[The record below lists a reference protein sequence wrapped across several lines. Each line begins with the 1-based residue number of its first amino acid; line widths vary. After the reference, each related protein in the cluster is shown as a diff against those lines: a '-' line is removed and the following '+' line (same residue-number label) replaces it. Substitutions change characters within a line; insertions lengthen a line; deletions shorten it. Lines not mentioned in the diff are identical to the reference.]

1 VRRLVA
7 LAVTV
12 VLAPT
17 LVWTVFNGLRGTGG
31 QSLPGVAGD
40 YLVATYW
47 HFDLG
52 QSSAYSDSGIR
63 DVMIGALPADL
74 GLVLGG
80 VFFGVVL
87 GMAGGLIVASRPG
100 SIRARGV
107 EVGGAVVMSS
117 PPYWFGFAVLIL
129 FAPGTGEIA
138 KLPFVSGLMD
148 YDELAGTPWGY
159 IKALWMP
166 SLLVGLPLAA
176 AVLRMTSVTLRDAA
190 GEEFLRTAR
199 AQGLREGRVMRR
211 PALPLAIAP
220 IAALTGA
227 NMALLVTNV
236 ALVESAFNIP
246 GIYREIR
253 SVYSFADLPMIQA
266 MVIETTVLIVV
277 ANTLADLIQA
287 AVDPRLR

>member
-1 VRRLVA
+1 MGGSWSWFAVRRLVA

-87 GMAGGLIVASRPG
+87 GMADAVPPMVRSITGG
-100 SIRARGV
+100 
-107 EVGGAVVMSS
+107 GG
-117 PPYWFGFAVLIL
+117 
-129 FAPGTGEIA
+129 
-138 KLPFVSGLMD
+138 
-148 YDELAGTPWGY
+148 
-159 IKALWMP
+159 
-166 SLLVGLPLAA
+166 
-176 AVLRMTSVTLRDAA
+176 
-190 GEEFLRTAR
+190 TAR
-199 AQGLREGRVMRR
+199 MADEARNDSPAVPICKERR
-211 PALPLAIAP
+211 R
-220 IAALTGA
+220 
-227 NMALLVTNV
+227 NV
-236 ALVESAFNIP
+236 AQV
-246 GIYREIR
+246 RR
-253 SVYSFADLPMIQA
+253 SEAPLHSGS
-266 MVIETTVLIVV
+266 
-277 ANTLADLIQA
+277 
-287 AVDPRLR
+287 RR